1 MSNRVDILLVEDDI
15 VVAEAI
21 KRSMAKA
28 NMTNRLVVATDG
40 VEALQILRGLHDSI
54 SIAQSFLVVL
64 DLNLPRMNGIEFLD
78 ELRRD
83 EDLSQSVVFV
93 LTTSNDDFDVMD
105 SYRENVAGYLVK
117 SKVGQDYIK
126 LINLLKH
133 FVDIVEFPRKP
144 FMGSMNDASSG
155 SDIDLFNSH

>member
-1 MSNRVDILLVEDDI
+1 MSNRVDILLVEDDV

-28 NMTNRLVVATDG
+28 NMTNRLVVAPDG
-40 VEALQILRGLHDSI
+40 VEALQILRGVHNSI

-144 FMGSMNDASSG
+144 FMGSVNDASNG

>member
-1 MSNRVDILLVEDDI
+1 MLVEDDL

-21 KRSMAKA
+21 RRSMQKA
-28 NMTNRLVVATDG
+28 NMLNRLVVATDG
-40 VEALQILRGLHDSI
+40 VEALEILRGQHGS
-54 SIAQSFLVVL
+54 SKIAQSFLIVL
-64 DLNLPRMNGIEFLD
+64 DLNLPKMNGIEFLD

-83 EDLSQSVVFV
+83 EDLAQSVVFV

-117 SKVGQDYIK
+117 SKAGPDYIK

-144 FMGSMNDASSG
+144 FMGTVSDGSSRG
-155 SDIDLFNSH
+155 DFNSIDPNQF